1 MDQGNALSKLLAMEG
16 VGYGTIRLYR
26 IVSGSENQELEAM
39 ARGVVTQRYRRES
52 EQASCV
58 DLPGRLRSW
67 GYHFVP
73 PVPISL
79 GLEHAEAGGNI
90 PRFP

>member
-1 MDQGNALSKLLAMEG
+1 
-16 VGYGTIRLYR
+16 
-26 IVSGSENQELEAM
+26 M